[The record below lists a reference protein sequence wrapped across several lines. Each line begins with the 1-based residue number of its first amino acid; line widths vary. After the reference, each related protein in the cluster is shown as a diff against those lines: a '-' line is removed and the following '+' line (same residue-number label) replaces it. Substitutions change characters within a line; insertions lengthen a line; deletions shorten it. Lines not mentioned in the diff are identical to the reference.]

1 MDENNNEA
9 KIKKNFFKKY
19 VNFNLIYGLK
29 LFAYTFILSIFFNIM
44 SLPLEGKIILDLTR
58 MLPGP
63 FCSMILSDLGAN
75 VIRVEDPHYFYG
87 QPPPFFQKGK
97 YRESA
102 FNSILNRNKKS
113 ITLNLKKEKAH
124 EIFYKI
130 VKDADVVLDTFR
142 PKVTNK
148 LKIDY
153 KTLNKINS
161 SIICCSLTGYGQY
174 GPYEQIAGHDLN
186 YIGICGILDLN
197 RERKI
202 YNNEN
207 QERRPINPG
216 VQVADIGGGL
226 VAAIGILGAIIERER
241 NPQRKGQYI
250 DISMTDSVFSF
261 MPLVAAYHFSKDL
274 NEGVETQNPLH
285 GDFPFYNVYK
295 TKDNKFLSLGIIEV
309 KFWRKFCKTLGRNDL
324 ILKQFAQGKE
334 KETVFGE
341 IQNEFLKKSQKEWMD
356 IFKNVD
362 ACVMPV
368 KSFAEACE
376 DPQIKARNMV
386 IEIDHPK
393 FGKIQNVASPIKYSR
408 TPLKIKELSP
418 KLGQHTKEILKNY
431 GYSNEDIREFRKKGI
446 I

>member
-1 MDENNNEA
+1 MNGFKEG
-9 KIKKNFFKKY
+9 KNKFLYDF
-19 VNFNLIYGLK
+19 K
-29 LFAYTFILSIFFNIM
+29 LFTYTFMLYNFLIIM

-75 VIRVEDPHYFYG
+75 VIRVEDPRYFYG
-87 QPPPFFQKGK
+87 QPPPFFQKGR

-102 FNSILNRNKKS
+102 FTSILNRNKKS
-113 ITLNLKKEKAH
+113 ITLNLKKEKAR
-124 EIFYKI
+124 EIFYKL
-130 VKDADVVLDTFR
+130 VKEADVVLDSFR

-153 KTLNKINS
+153 KTLTTINP

-197 RERKI
+197 RERKV
-202 YNNEN
+202 YGDES
-207 QERRPINPG
+207 QEKKPINPG

-226 VAAIGILGAIIERER
+226 VTAIGILGAIIEREK
-241 NPQRKGQYI
+241 NLERKGQYI

-274 NEGVETQNPLH
+274 NDGVETQNPLH
-285 GDFPFYNVYK
+285 GDFPFYNIYK
-295 TKDNKFLSLGIIEV
+295 TKDNKFLSIGIIEV
-309 KFWRKFCKTLGRNDL
+309 KFWRVLCEALGRDDL
-324 ILKQFAQGKE
+324 FLKQIAQGEERE
-334 KETVFGE
+334 KVFIE
-341 IQNEFLKKSQKEWMD
+341 LQKEFLKKTQKEWMD
-356 IFKNVD
+356 IFKNLD
-362 ACVMPV
+362 ACIMPV

-376 DPQIKARNMV
+376 DPQIKARNMI
-386 IEIDHPK
+386 IEMDHPK

-408 TPLKIKELSP
+408 TPLKIKELAP
-418 KLGQHTKEILKNY
+418 KLGQHTMEILKNF
-431 GYSNEDIREFRKKGI
+431 GYSDEDIREFRKKGI